1 MCIPFIFLPSDHH
14 SRSLK
19 PADTS
24 ASAKMGFPNDGGVVT
39 ICAYAKSKFEERV
52 EQKRRKRSSSAPGA
66 DRKHGYGKL
75 HKPPSVKSLHER
87 PRNRLRKTVT
97 MPSLSRPT
105 TDLFVLE
112 YEPYPYNTRP
122 SEFLGVY
129 STIDSVTLAAF
140 KHGAYTFSREGL
152 LDGSE
157 YLSPSGRIKI
167 VPLAMQRSGAKATVT
182 ERSQGP
188 DGRPVRL
195 DIPHPGD
202 HTPVLPRIEGK
213 EMAYLAIRKGPSTAS
228 CIGVFMDKSLAWGA
242 CLKDKTMC
250 ATTFILCDEERSIA
264 LHNMP
269 QVSGRL
275 VGSGRHIWL
284 VEQHA
289 IDGPGRPPTTVKQ
302 Q

>member
-1 MCIPFIFLPSDHH
+1 
-14 SRSLK
+14 
-19 PADTS
+19 
-24 ASAKMGFPNDGGVVT
+24 MGTTNDGGVVT

-66 DRKHGYGKL
+66 DRRHGYGKL

-87 PRNRLRKTVT
+87 PRNRLRKHAT
-97 MPSLSRPT
+97 MPLLPRPT

-112 YEPYPYNTRP
+112 YEPYPYNTQP

-167 VPLAMQRSGAKATVT
+167 LPLAMQRSGVKAIVS
-182 ERSQGP
+182 ERSQSLDAG
-188 DGRPVRL
+188 PVRL
-195 DIPHPGD
+195 DIPHPKD
-202 HTPVLPRIEGK
+202 NTPVLATVKGK
-213 EMAYLAIRKGPSTAS
+213 ETAYLAIRQGPNAAS
-228 CIGVFMDKSLAWGA
+228 CIGVFADKSLAWGA
-242 CLKDKTMC
+242 CLKDKAMC
-250 ATTFILCDEERSIA
+250 ASAFEVCDEERSIGMQ
-264 LHNMP
+264 NMP
-269 QVSGRL
+269 QVSCRL
-275 VGSGRHIWL
+275 VGSGRHTWR

-289 IDGPGRPPTTVKQ
+289 MDGPGRPPSTTDQ
-302 Q
+302 H